1 MSNSNLNYFACF
13 SCNANFN
20 VIKCN
25 RLQYLS
31 LKNNSA
37 PYKCVFQFL
46 FLGRINMNAP
56 TIKDVANAAG
66 VSVATISRVLSNPD
80 LVKPATKE
88 HVLQIIK
95 EMNYQPNVLARQ
107 LRTQTTRAVIVI
119 VPNIENSFFHGI
131 LSGIGTEAERQGYQM
146 LIADLKSQPSL
157 EKHYI
162 EAIKQRQVDGI
173 ISLSANMT
181 QKLETLITERYP
193 LVMVVQCVP
202 NYKIPSVSIDNMAAS
217 KALMTHLIRLGHRE
231 IAHLTVS
238 PLQMPYQDRLNGY
251 ISALEEHKIP
261 VDNELI
267 SYGEPAIKGGYDQ
280 MWTLLAKQKKFTAVF
295 AAGDTMAIGAM
306 KALKDQG
313 LRVPEDCAVV
323 GFDDIDL
330 SSVWEPA
337 ITTIRQPKEMMGR
350 IAFQKLLALM
360 QNEPIAVS
368 QEYLPYEL
376 VIRESCGYFL

>member
-1 MSNSNLNYFACF
+1 
-13 SCNANFN
+13 
-20 VIKCN
+20 
-25 RLQYLS
+25 
-31 LKNNSA
+31 
-37 PYKCVFQFL
+37 
-46 FLGRINMNAP
+46 MNAP

-80 LVKPATKE
+80 VVKPATKE

-107 LRTQTTRAVIVI
+107 LRTQTTKAVIVI

-131 LSGIGTEAERQGYQM
+131 LSGIGSEAERHGYQM

-157 EKHYI
+157 ENYYI

-181 QKLETLITERYP
+181 QKLETMITEKYP

-202 NYKIPSVSIDNMAAS
+202 NYAIPSVAIDNMAAS
-217 KALMTHLIRLGHRE
+217 KALMTHLIRLGHRN

-238 PLQMPYQDRLNGY
+238 PMQIPYQDRLKSY
-251 ISALEEHKIP
+251 ISVLEEHNIP

-267 SYGEPAIKGGYDQ
+267 SYGEPSIKGGYDQ
-280 MWTLLAKQKKFTAVF
+280 MWTLLSKQKNITAVF

-330 SSVWEPA
+330 SAVWEPA
-337 ITTIRQPKEMMGR
+337 LTTIRQPKETMGKT
-350 IAFQKLLALM
+350 AFQKLLALM
-360 QNEPIAVS
+360 QNEPVAVS
-368 QEYLPYEL
+368 QEFLPYEL

>member
-1 MSNSNLNYFACF
+1 
-13 SCNANFN
+13 
-20 VIKCN
+20 
-25 RLQYLS
+25 
-31 LKNNSA
+31 
-37 PYKCVFQFL
+37 
-46 FLGRINMNAP
+46 MNAP

-80 LVKPATKE
+80 IVKPATKE

-107 LRTQTTRAVIVI
+107 LRTQTTKAVIVI

-131 LSGIGTEAERQGYQM
+131 LSGIGSEAERHGYQM

-157 EKHYI
+157 ENYYI

-181 QKLETLITERYP
+181 QKLETMITEKYP

-202 NYKIPSVSIDNMAAS
+202 NYAIPSVAIDNMAAS
-217 KALMTHLIRLGHRE
+217 KALMTHLIRLGHRN

-238 PLQMPYQDRLNGY
+238 PMQLPYQDRLKSY
-251 ISALEEHKIP
+251 ISVLEEHNIP
-261 VDNELI
+261 IDNELI
-267 SYGEPAIKGGYDQ
+267 SYGEPSIKGGYDQ
-280 MWTLLAKQKKFTAVF
+280 MWTLLSKQKNITAVF

-337 ITTIRQPKEMMGR
+337 LTTIRQPKETMGKT
-350 IAFQKLLALM
+350 AFQKLLALM
-360 QNEPIAVS
+360 QNEPVAVS
-368 QEYLPYEL
+368 QEFLPYEL

>member
-1 MSNSNLNYFACF
+1 
-13 SCNANFN
+13 
-20 VIKCN
+20 
-25 RLQYLS
+25 
-31 LKNNSA
+31 
-37 PYKCVFQFL
+37 
-46 FLGRINMNAP
+46 MNAP

-202 NYKIPSVSIDNMAAS
+202 NYKIPSVSIDNMAGS

>member
-1 MSNSNLNYFACF
+1 
-13 SCNANFN
+13 
-20 VIKCN
+20 
-25 RLQYLS
+25 
-31 LKNNSA
+31 
-37 PYKCVFQFL
+37 
-46 FLGRINMNAP
+46 MNAP

-88 HVLQIIK
+88 HVLRIIK

-181 QKLETLITERYP
+181 QKLETLITEKYP

-202 NYKIPSVSIDNMAAS
+202 NYKIPSVSIDNMAGS
-217 KALMTHLIRLGHRE
+217 KTPMTHLDLLGHRE

>member
-1 MSNSNLNYFACF
+1 M
-13 SCNANFN
+13 
-20 VIKCN
+20 
-25 RLQYLS
+25 
-31 LKNNSA
+31 
-37 PYKCVFQFL
+37 
-46 FLGRINMNAP
+46 
-56 TIKDVANAAG
+56 
-66 VSVATISRVLSNPD
+66 
-80 LVKPATKE
+80 
-88 HVLQIIK
+88 
-95 EMNYQPNVLARQ
+95 
-107 LRTQTTRAVIVI
+107 
-119 VPNIENSFFHGI
+119 
-131 LSGIGTEAERQGYQM
+131 
-146 LIADLKSQPSL
+146 
-157 EKHYI
+157 
-162 EAIKQRQVDGI
+162 DGI

-181 QKLETLITERYP
+181 QKLETLITEKYP

-360 QNEPIAVS
+360 QNVPIAVS

>member
-1 MSNSNLNYFACF
+1 MGSFW
-13 SCNANFN
+13 
-20 VIKCN
+20 
-25 RLQYLS
+25 
-31 LKNNSA
+31 
-37 PYKCVFQFL
+37 
-46 FLGRINMNAP
+46 RIDMNAP

-80 LVKPATKE
+80 VVKPATKE

-107 LRTQTTRAVIVI
+107 LRTQTTKAVIVI

-131 LSGIGTEAERQGYQM
+131 LSGIGSEAERHGYQM

-157 EKHYI
+157 ENYYI

-181 QKLETLITERYP
+181 QKLETMITEKYP

-202 NYKIPSVSIDNMAAS
+202 NYAIPSVAIDNMAAS
-217 KALMTHLIRLGHRE
+217 KALMTHLIRLGHRN

-238 PLQMPYQDRLNGY
+238 PMQIPYQDRLKSY
-251 ISALEEHKIP
+251 ISVLEEHNIP

-267 SYGEPAIKGGYDQ
+267 SYGEPSIKGGYDQ
-280 MWTLLAKQKKFTAVF
+280 MWTLLSKQKNITAVF

-330 SSVWEPA
+330 SAVWEPA
-337 ITTIRQPKEMMGR
+337 LTTIRQPKETMGKT
-350 IAFQKLLALM
+350 AFQKLLALM
-360 QNEPIAVS
+360 QNEPVAVS
-368 QEYLPYEL
+368 QEFLPYEL

>member
-1 MSNSNLNYFACF
+1 
-13 SCNANFN
+13 
-20 VIKCN
+20 
-25 RLQYLS
+25 
-31 LKNNSA
+31 
-37 PYKCVFQFL
+37 
-46 FLGRINMNAP
+46 MNAP

-88 HVLQIIK
+88 HVLRIIK

-157 EKHYI
+157 EKPSI
-162 EAIKQRQVDGI
+162 EALKQRQVDGI
-173 ISLSANMT
+173 ISLSANLT
-181 QKLETLITERYP
+181 QKLETLIPEKYT
-193 LVMVVQCVP
+193 LVMVVKCVP

-313 LRVPEDCAVV
+313 LRVPADCSVV

>member
-1 MSNSNLNYFACF
+1 
-13 SCNANFN
+13 
-20 VIKCN
+20 
-25 RLQYLS
+25 
-31 LKNNSA
+31 
-37 PYKCVFQFL
+37 
-46 FLGRINMNAP
+46 MNAP

-231 IAHLTVS
+231 IAHLTV
-238 PLQMPYQDRLNGY
+238 
-251 ISALEEHKIP
+251 
-261 VDNELI
+261 
-267 SYGEPAIKGGYDQ
+267 
-280 MWTLLAKQKKFTAVF
+280 F

>member
-1 MSNSNLNYFACF
+1 
-13 SCNANFN
+13 
-20 VIKCN
+20 
-25 RLQYLS
+25 
-31 LKNNSA
+31 
-37 PYKCVFQFL
+37 
-46 FLGRINMNAP
+46 MNAP

-88 HVLQIIK
+88 HVLRIIK

-181 QKLETLITERYP
+181 QKLETLITEKYP

-202 NYKIPSVSIDNMAAS
+202 NYKIPSVSIDNMSAS

>member
-1 MSNSNLNYFACF
+1 
-13 SCNANFN
+13 
-20 VIKCN
+20 
-25 RLQYLS
+25 
-31 LKNNSA
+31 
-37 PYKCVFQFL
+37 
-46 FLGRINMNAP
+46 MNAP

-181 QKLETLITERYP
+181 QKLETLITEKYP
-193 LVMVVQCVP
+193 LVMVVQ
-202 NYKIPSVSIDNMAAS
+202 
-217 KALMTHLIRLGHRE
+217 
-231 IAHLTVS
+231 
-238 PLQMPYQDRLNGY
+238 
-251 ISALEEHKIP
+251 
-261 VDNELI
+261 
-267 SYGEPAIKGGYDQ
+267 
-280 MWTLLAKQKKFTAVF
+280 
-295 AAGDTMAIGAM
+295 
-306 KALKDQG
+306 
-313 LRVPEDCAVV
+313 
-323 GFDDIDL
+323 
-330 SSVWEPA
+330 
-337 ITTIRQPKEMMGR
+337 
-350 IAFQKLLALM
+350 
-360 QNEPIAVS
+360 
-368 QEYLPYEL
+368 
-376 VIRESCGYFL
+376 